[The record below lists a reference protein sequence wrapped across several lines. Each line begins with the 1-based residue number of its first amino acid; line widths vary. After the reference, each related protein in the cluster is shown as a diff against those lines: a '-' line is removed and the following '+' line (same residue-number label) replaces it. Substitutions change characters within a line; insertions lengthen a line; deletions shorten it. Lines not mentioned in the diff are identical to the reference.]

1 MAAAIRLLLLG
12 LYLMVGFVELV
23 EVGGLAA
30 MQVPWQLADEAVRFA
45 WRSN

>member
-1 MAAAIRLLLLG
+1 MRLLLLG

-23 EVGGLAA
+23 EERGLAA
-30 MQVPWQLADEAVRFA
+30 MQVPRRLADEAVRFA